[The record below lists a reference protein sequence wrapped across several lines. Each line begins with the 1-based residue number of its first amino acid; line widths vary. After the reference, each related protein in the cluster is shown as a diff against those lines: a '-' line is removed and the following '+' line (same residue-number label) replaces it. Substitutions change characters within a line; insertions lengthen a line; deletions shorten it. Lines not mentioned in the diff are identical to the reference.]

1 MIELGQLEAHHD
13 EFAKRATRVLAVSV
27 DGLEDSKKTQQGFPH
42 LTVVADHEHKL
53 VDAVA
58 VLHAGAG
65 EHGEDVA
72 VPTTILVDKYGVVRA
87 LFRPTNV
94 ASRLSASEVLAAVD
108 KLPSREKKESDNNH
122 EE

>member
-1 MIELGQLEAHHD
+1 MVELGQLEAHHD
-13 EFAKRATRVLAVSV
+13 KFAKRHSRVVAVSL
-27 DGLEDSKKTQQGFPH
+27 DGLEDSKKMQEDFPH

-58 VLHAGAG
+58 VHPGAG

-87 LFRPTNV
+87 LFRQTSV
-94 ASRLSASEVLAAVD
+94 ASRPSPSEVLAAVD
-108 KLPSREKKESDNNH
+108 KKLAVP
-122 EE
+122 

>member
-13 EFAKRATRVLAVSV
+13 KFAKRHTRVVAVSV
-27 DGLEDSKKTQQGFPH
+27 DGLDDSKKTQQDFPQ
-42 LTVVADHEHKL
+42 LTVVADHDHTL

-58 VLHAGAG
+58 VLHPGAG

-72 VPTTILVDKYGVVRA
+72 APTTILVDKHGVVRA

-94 ASRLSASEVLAAVD
+94 GSRLSASEVLVAVD
-108 KLPSREKKESDNNH
+108 KKLAVP
-122 EE
+122 

>member
-13 EFAKRATRVLAVSV
+13 EFAKRHTRVVAVSV
-27 DGLEDSKKTQQGFPH
+27 DGLEDSKRTKQAVPH
-42 LTVVADHEHKL
+42 LVIVADTDHKL
-53 VDAVA
+53 VDAVD

-72 VPTTILVDKYGVVRA
+72 APTTVLVDKHGVVRG

-94 ASRLSASEVLAAVD
+94 GSRLSAGEVLAMVD
-108 KLPSREKKESDNNH
+108 KKLAAP
-122 EE
+122 

>member
-1 MIELGQLEAHHD
+1 M
-13 EFAKRATRVLAVSV
+13 
-27 DGLEDSKKTQQGFPH
+27 
-42 LTVVADHEHKL
+42 ADHDHKL

-94 ASRLSASEVLAAVD
+94 ASRLSASEVLATVD
-108 KLPSREKKESDNNH
+108 KKLAAP
-122 EE
+122 